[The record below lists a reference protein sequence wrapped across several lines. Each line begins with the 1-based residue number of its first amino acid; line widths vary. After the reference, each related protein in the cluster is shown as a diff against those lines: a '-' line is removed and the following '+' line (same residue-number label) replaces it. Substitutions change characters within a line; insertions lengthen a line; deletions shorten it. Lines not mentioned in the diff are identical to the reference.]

1 MTPLLAVDNLHLW
14 YDAGGGNVVRAVDDV
29 SFTLE
34 QRGEAIGIVGESGSG
49 KSSLA
54 LGLMRLLPKNVAR
67 FDGSVQLDGRELTT
81 LPEDQFR
88 REIRWQHIA
97 MVFQGAMSVLNPVLR
112 IGEQI
117 AEPLLLDR
125 RFDKSA
131 ARARVRDLLQR
142 VGLPAD
148 FANRYPHELSGGQRQ
163 RIGIATALALDPDV
177 LILDEPTSAL
187 DVSVQAQIM
196 NLLKD
201 LKEDP
206 GISMLFITHDIGL
219 ASDLCDRIAVT
230 YAGEQME
237 LGPSEQVLVTPYHPY
252 SQLLLAS
259 LPRLHSDVPPRPM
272 PGDPPDL
279 TALPRGCRFHPRC
292 PYAWNACL
300 DHPPLIPVPDGGH
313 ARCWL
318 NDPVVAGERYQIQL
332 RPEGIAVD

>member
-1 MTPLLAVDNLHLW
+1 
-14 YDAGGGNVVRAVDDV
+14 
-29 SFTLE
+29 
-34 QRGEAIGIVGESGSG
+34 
-49 KSSLA
+49 
-54 LGLMRLLPKNVAR
+54 
-67 FDGSVQLDGRELTT
+67 
-81 LPEDQFR
+81 
-88 REIRWQHIA
+88 
-97 MVFQGAMSVLNPVLR
+97 MSVLNPVLR

-125 RFDKSA
+125 RFDKAA
-131 ARARVRDLLQR
+131 ARARVRDLLER

-148 FANRYPHELSGGQRQ
+148 FASRYPHELSGGQRQ
-163 RIGIATALALDPDV
+163 RVGIATALALDPDL

-237 LGPSEQVLVTPYHPY
+237 LGPADRVLVTPHHPY

-279 TALPRGCRFHPRC
+279 TALPVGCRFHPRC
-292 PYAWNACL
+292 PYVFEACL
-300 DHPPLIPVPDGGH
+300 DHPPPIPLPDGGH

-332 RPEGIAVD
+332 RPAEAAVD

>member
-1 MTPLLAVDNLHLW
+1 MTLLAVENLHLW
-14 YDAGGGNVVRAVDDV
+14 YDAGGGKAVRAVDGI
-29 SFTLE
+29 SFALE
-34 QRGEAIGIVGESGSG
+34 RRGEAIGIVGESGSG

-54 LGLMRLLPKNVAR
+54 LALMRLLPKNVAR
-67 FDGSVQLDGRELTT
+67 FDGSIRLDDRELTT
-81 LPEDQFR
+81 LSDDQFR
-88 REIRWQHIA
+88 RDIRWQRIA

-117 AEPLLLDR
+117 AEPLLLEDR
-125 RFDKSA
+125 YDKKT
-131 ARARVRDLLQR
+131 ARARVAELLQR
-142 VGLPAD
+142 VGLPAE
-148 FANRYPHELSGGQRQ
+148 FASRYPHELSGGQRQ
-163 RIGIATALALDPDV
+163 RVGIAIALVLDPDV

-230 YAGEQME
+230 YAGEQLE
-237 LGPSEQVLVTPYHPY
+237 LGPAERVLVTPHHPY
-252 SQLLLAS
+252 SQLLLSS
-259 LPRLHSDVPPRPM
+259 LPRLHSDVPPAPM

-279 TALPRGCRFHPRC
+279 TALPAGCRFRPRC
-292 PYAWNACL
+292 PFAWETCL
-300 DHPPLIPVPDGGH
+300 EHPPPIPLPDGGQ

-318 NDPVVAGERYQIQL
+318 VDRDVAGPRYGIQL
-332 RPEGIAVD
+332 RTAETRVD

>member
-1 MTPLLAVDNLHLW
+1 MALLVVDNLHLW
-14 YDAGGGNVVRAVDDV
+14 YDAGGGNVVRAVDGV
-29 SFTLE
+29 SFSLE
-34 QRGEAIGIVGESGSG
+34 ERGEALGIVGESGSG

-54 LGLMRLLPKNVAR
+54 LALMRMLPKNVAR
-67 FDGSVQLDGRELTT
+67 FDGSVRLDGLELIT
-81 LPEDQFR
+81 LPDDQFR
-88 REIRWQHIA
+88 REIRWSRIA

-117 AEPLLLDR
+117 AEPLLLDG
-125 RFDKSA
+125 RFDKAA
-131 ARARVRDLLQR
+131 ARARVGDLLQR

-148 FANRYPHELSGGQRQ
+148 FASRYPHELSGGQRQ
-163 RIGIATALALDPDV
+163 RVGIATALALDPDV

-237 LGPSEQVLVTPYHPY
+237 IGPAESVLVTPRHPY

-259 LPRLHSDVPPRPM
+259 LPRLHSDAPPRPM

-279 TALPRGCRFHPRC
+279 TSLPLGCRFHPRC
-292 PYAWNACL
+292 PYAFEACL
-300 DHPPLIPVPDGGH
+300 NHPPPIPLPDGGH

-318 NDPVVAGERYQIQL
+318 NEPVVAGERYEIHL
-332 RPEGIAVD
+332 RSAEAAVD

>member
-1 MTPLLAVDNLHLW
+1 M
-14 YDAGGGNVVRAVDDV
+14 
-29 SFTLE
+29 
-34 QRGEAIGIVGESGSG
+34 
-49 KSSLA
+49 
-54 LGLMRLLPKNVAR
+54 
-67 FDGSVQLDGRELTT
+67 
-81 LPEDQFR
+81 
-88 REIRWQHIA
+88 
-97 MVFQGAMSVLNPVLR
+97 
-112 IGEQI
+112 
-117 AEPLLLDR
+117 
-125 RFDKSA
+125 
-131 ARARVRDLLQR
+131 
-142 VGLPAD
+142 
-148 FANRYPHELSGGQRQ
+148 
-163 RIGIATALALDPDV
+163 

-219 ASDLCDRIAVT
+219 ASDLCDRIAVA

-237 LGPSEQVLVTPYHPY
+237 LGPAERVLVAPRHPY

-279 TALPRGCRFHPRC
+279 TALPRAAAFTPAV
-292 PYAWNACL
+292 PT
-300 DHPPLIPVPDGGH
+300 PLTPVSSTRPSIPLPDGGH

-332 RPEGIAVD
+332 RPAEAALD

>member
-1 MTPLLAVDNLHLW
+1 MSLLAVDNLHLW
-14 YDAGGGNVVRAVDDV
+14 YDAGGGKAVRAVDGV
-29 SFTLE
+29 SFVIE
-34 QRGEAIGIVGESGSG
+34 QRGEAIGVVGESGSG

-54 LGLMRLLPKNVAR
+54 LALMRMLPKNVAR
-67 FDGSVQLDGRELTT
+67 FDGSVRLDGRELTS
-81 LPEDQFR
+81 LSDDQFR
-88 REIRWQHIA
+88 SEIRWQRIA

-117 AEPLLLDR
+117 AEPLLLDHR
-125 RFDKSA
+125 YDKAA
-131 ARARVRDLLQR
+131 ARARVRDLLER

-148 FANRYPHELSGGQRQ
+148 FASRYPHELSGGQRQ
-163 RIGIATALALDPDV
+163 RVGIATALALDPDV

-237 LGPSEQVLVTPYHPY
+237 AGPAERVLVAPRHPY

-259 LPRLHSDVPPRPM
+259 LPRLHSDIPPQTM

-279 TALPRGCRFHPRC
+279 TAIPEGCRFRPRC
-292 PYAWNACL
+292 PYAFDACL
-300 DHPPLIPVPDGGH
+300 NHPPPIPLPDGGH

-318 NDPVVAGERYQIQL
+318 NDPVVAGERYEMHL
-332 RPEGIAVD
+332 RPTRVTRD

>member
-1 MTPLLAVDNLHLW
+1 MPLLAVDDLYLW
-14 YDAGGGNVVRAVDDV
+14 YDAGHGRTVRAVDGV
-29 SFTLE
+29 SFAIE

-54 LGLMRLLPKNVAR
+54 LALMRMLPKNVAR
-67 FDGSVQLDGRELTT
+67 FDGSIRLDGRELTA
-81 LPEDQFR
+81 LSNDRFR
-88 REIRWQHIA
+88 REIRWRRIA

-112 IGEQI
+112 VGEQI
-117 AEPLLLDR
+117 GEPLLLDGHADKR
-125 RFDKSA
+125 R
-131 ARARVRDLLQR
+131 ARARVGELLER
-142 VGLPAD
+142 VGLAAD
-148 FANRYPHELSGGQRQ
+148 FAQRFPHELSGGQRQ
-163 RIGIATALALDPDV
+163 RVGIATALALDPDI

-201 LKEDP
+201 LKADP

-237 LGPSEQVLVTPYHPY
+237 LGPAERVLVAPHHPY
-252 SQLLLAS
+252 AQLLLAA
-259 LPRLHSDVPPRPM
+259 LPRLHDDLPPRPL

-279 TALPRGCRFHPRC
+279 TALPRGCRFRPRC
-292 PYAWNACL
+292 PYAFAACQE
-300 DHPPLIPVPDGGH
+300 HPRPIPLGDGGH

-318 NDPVVAGERYQIQL
+318 DDPAVAGTRFGLQL
-332 RPEGIAVD
+332 RPLEQVVD

>member
-1 MTPLLAVDNLHLW
+1 MSLLDVENLHLS
-14 YDAGGGNVVRAVDDV
+14 YDAGGGRVVRAVDDV

-34 QRGEAIGIVGESGSG
+34 QRGEALGIVGESGSG
-49 KSSLA
+49 KSSVALA
-54 LGLMRLLPKNVAR
+54 LMRMLPKNVAR
-67 FDGSVQLDGRELTT
+67 FDGSVRLDGRELIA
-81 LPEDQFR
+81 LPDDQFR
-88 REIRWQHIA
+88 REIRWSRIA

-125 RFDKSA
+125 RFDKA
-131 ARARVRDLLQR
+131 AAHVRVRDLLQR
-142 VGLPAD
+142 VGLPAN
-148 FANRYPHELSGGQRQ
+148 FASRYPHELSGGQRQ
-163 RIGIATALALDPDV
+163 RVGIATALALDPDV

-201 LKEDP
+201 LKQDP

-219 ASDLCDRIAVT
+219 ASDLCDRIAVS

-237 LGPSEQVLVTPYHPY
+237 LGPAERVLVRPRHPY

-279 TALPRGCRFHPRC
+279 TALPPGCRFRPRC
-292 PYAWNACL
+292 PYAFAACL
-300 DHPPLIPVPDGGH
+300 EHPPPIPLPDGGH

-318 NDPVVAGERYQIQL
+318 NDPAVAGERYEMQF
-332 RPEGIAVD
+332 RPAETAVG

>member
-1 MTPLLAVDNLHLW
+1 MSLLVVDNLHLW
-14 YDAGGGNVVRAVDDV
+14 YDAGGGNVVRAVDGV

-131 ARARVRDLLQR
+131 ARARVRVLLER

-148 FANRYPHELSGGQRQ
+148 FASRYPHELSGGQRQ

-237 LGPSEQVLVTPYHPY
+237 LGPCRASTGHTVSPVLPAP
-252 SQLLLAS
+252 AS
-259 LPRLHSDVPPRPM
+259 LIATPPFRRSTPPHAGRP
-272 PGDPPDL
+272 
-279 TALPRGCRFHPRC
+279 A
-292 PYAWNACL
+292 
-300 DHPPLIPVPDGGH
+300 
-313 ARCWL
+313 
-318 NDPVVAGERYQIQL
+318 
-332 RPEGIAVD
+332 

>member
-1 MTPLLAVDNLHLW
+1 MTSLLAVENLHLW
-14 YDAGGGNVVRAVDDV
+14 YDAGGGRLVRAVDGV

-34 QRGEAIGIVGESGSG
+34 QRGEALGIVGESGSG

-54 LGLMRLLPKNVAR
+54 LALMRMPPKNVAR
-67 FDGSVQLDGRELTT
+67 FDGSIRLEGGELTS
-81 LPEDQFR
+81 LSDDLFR
-88 REIRWQHIA
+88 REIRWSRIA

-112 IGEQI
+112 VGEQI
-117 AEPLLLDR
+117 AEPLLLER
-125 RFDKSA
+125 RYDKA
-131 ARARVRDLLQR
+131 TARLRVRDLLER
-142 VGLPAD
+142 VGLPAS
-148 FANRYPHELSGGQRQ
+148 FASRYPHELSGGQRQ
-163 RIGIATALALDPDV
+163 RVGIATALGLDPDV

-219 ASDLCDRIAVT
+219 ASDLCDQIAVT

-237 LGPSEQVLVTPYHPY
+237 VGPAERVLVAPRHPY

-259 LPRLHSDVPPRPM
+259 LPRLHSDIPPRTM

-279 TALPRGCRFHPRC
+279 TAIPVGCRFHPRC
-292 PYAWNACL
+292 PYVWESCL
-300 DHPPLIPVPDGGH
+300 NHPPAIPLPDGGH

-318 NDPVVAGERYQIQL
+318 NDPVVAGERFEIHLQPAEAAL
-332 RPEGIAVD
+332 G

>member
-1 MTPLLAVDNLHLW
+1 MALLAVADLHLH
-14 YDAGGGNVVRAVDDV
+14 YDAGGGRVVRAVDGV

-34 QRGEAIGIVGESGSG
+34 RRGEALGVVGESGSG
-49 KSSLA
+49 KTSLA
-54 LGLMRLLPKNVAR
+54 LALMRMLPPNVAR
-67 FDGSVQLDGRELTT
+67 CDGSIRLDGRELMT
-81 LPEDQFR
+81 LPLDPFR
-88 REIRWQHIA
+88 REIRWQRIA

-117 AEPLLLDR
+117 AEPLLLDNR
-125 RFDKSA
+125 YDKPA
-131 ARARVRDLLQR
+131 ARARVRDLLER
-142 VGLPAD
+142 VGLPAEM
-148 FANRYPHELSGGQRQ
+148 ATRYPHELSGGQRQ
-163 RIGIATALALDPDV
+163 RVGIATALALDPDV

-201 LKEDP
+201 LKADP

-237 LGPSEQVLVTPYHPY
+237 LGPAERVLVTPHHPY
-252 SQLLLAS
+252 AQLLLAS
-259 LPRLHSDVPPRPM
+259 LPRLHSDIPPRPL

-279 TALPRGCRFHPRC
+279 TALPTGCRFRPRC
-292 PYAWNACL
+292 PYAFDACV
-300 DHPPLIPVPDGGH
+300 DHPPPIPLADGGH

-318 NDPVVAGERYQIQL
+318 NDPEVAGPRYRDHL
-332 RPEGIAVD
+332 DVAGVAGD

>member
-1 MTPLLAVDNLHLW
+1 MPLLVVDNLHLW
-14 YDAGGGNVVRAVDDV
+14 YDAGGGRVVRAVDGV
-29 SFTLE
+29 SFTIE
-34 QRGEAIGIVGESGSG
+34 RRGEAIGIVGESGSG

-54 LGLMRLLPKNVAR
+54 LALMRMLPKNVAR
-67 FDGSVQLDGRELTT
+67 FDGSVQLDGRDLTA
-81 LPEDQFR
+81 LSEDQFR
-88 REIRWQHIA
+88 REIRWQRIA

-125 RFDKSA
+125 RFEKTA
-131 ARARVRDLLQR
+131 ARDRVGDLLQR

-148 FANRYPHELSGGQRQ
+148 FASRYPHELSGGQRQ
-163 RIGIATALALDPDV
+163 RVGIATALALDPDV

-237 LGPSEQVLVTPYHPY
+237 LGAAEHVLVTPHHPY
-252 SQLLLAS
+252 TQFLLAS

-279 TALPRGCRFHPRC
+279 TALPQGCRFHPRC
-292 PYAWNACL
+292 PYAWDACL
-300 DHPPLIPVPDGGH
+300 AHPPLIPVLDSGH

-318 NDPVVAGERYQIQL
+318 NDPAVAGERYQIHL
-332 RPEGIAVD
+332 RPVEATHG

>member
-1 MTPLLAVDNLHLW
+1 
-14 YDAGGGNVVRAVDDV
+14 
-29 SFTLE
+29 
-34 QRGEAIGIVGESGSG
+34 
-49 KSSLA
+49 
-54 LGLMRLLPKNVAR
+54 
-67 FDGSVQLDGRELTT
+67 
-81 LPEDQFR
+81 
-88 REIRWQHIA
+88 
-97 MVFQGAMSVLNPVLR
+97 MSVLNPVLR

-117 AEPLLLDR
+117 AEPLLLDG
-125 RFDKSA
+125 RFAKST
-131 ARARVRDLLQR
+131 ARARVRELLER
-142 VGLPAD
+142 VGLPTD
-148 FANRYPHELSGGQRQ
+148 FASRYPHELSGGQKQ
-163 RIGIATALALDPDV
+163 RVGIATALALDPDL

-237 LGPSEQVLVTPYHPY
+237 LGPAERVLVTPHHPY

-259 LPRLHSDVPPRPM
+259 LPRLHSDIPPMPM

-279 TALPRGCRFHPRC
+279 TALPAGCRFRPRC
-292 PYAWNACL
+292 PYAWEACL
-300 DHPPLIPVPDGGH
+300 DHPPPIALADGGH

-318 NDPVVAGERYQIQL
+318 NDPDVAGPRYEIQL
-332 RPEGIAVD
+332 AAAEIARD

>member
-1 MTPLLAVDNLHLW
+1 MPLLAVDNLHLW
-14 YDAGGGNVVRAVDDV
+14 YDARNRVVRAVDGV
-29 SFTLE
+29 SFTIE
-34 QRGEAIGIVGESGSG
+34 RRGEAIGIVGESGSG

-54 LGLMRLLPKNVAR
+54 LALMRLLPKNVAR
-67 FDGSVQLDGRELTT
+67 FDGSVRLNDRELTT
-81 LPEDQFR
+81 LPEEQFR

-125 RFDKSA
+125 RFDKTA
-131 ARARVRDLLQR
+131 ARVRVHDLLQR

-148 FANRYPHELSGGQRQ
+148 FASRYPHELSGGQRQ
-163 RIGIATALALDPDV
+163 RVGIATALALDPDV

-237 LGPSEQVLVTPYHPY
+237 IGPAEQVLVTPHHPY

-279 TALPRGCRFHPRC
+279 TALPQGCRFRPRC
-292 PYAWNACL
+292 PYAWDACL
-300 DHPPLIPVPDGGH
+300 EHPPLIPILDGGY

-318 NDPVVAGERYQIQL
+318 NDPIVAGEHYQIQL
-332 RPEGIAVD
+332 RTAQAALD

>member
-1 MTPLLAVDNLHLW
+1 MSLLAVDNLHLW
-14 YDAGGGNVVRAVDDV
+14 YDAGGGKAVRAVDGV
-29 SFTLE
+29 SFVIE
-34 QRGEAIGIVGESGSG
+34 QRGEAIGVVGESGSG

-54 LGLMRLLPKNVAR
+54 LALMRMLPKNVAR
-67 FDGSVQLDGRELTT
+67 FDGSVRLDGRELTS
-81 LPEDQFR
+81 LSDDQFR
-88 REIRWQHIA
+88 SEIRWQRIA

-117 AEPLLLDR
+117 AEPLLLDHR
-125 RFDKSA
+125 YDKAA
-131 ARARVRDLLQR
+131 ARARVRDLLER

-148 FANRYPHELSGGQRQ
+148 FSSRYPHELSGGQRQ
-163 RIGIATALALDPDV
+163 RVGIATALALDPDV

-237 LGPSEQVLVTPYHPY
+237 AGPAERVLVAPRHPY

-259 LPRLHSDVPPRPM
+259 LPRLHSDIPPQTM

-279 TALPRGCRFHPRC
+279 TAIPEGCRFRPRC
-292 PYAWNACL
+292 PYAFDACL
-300 DHPPLIPVPDGGH
+300 NHPPPIPLPDGGH

-318 NDPVVAGERYQIQL
+318 NDPVVAGERYEMHL
-332 RPEGIAVD
+332 RPTRVTRD